1 MKRFFNGGA
10 EALSDTEVLVCASTE
25 QLARDGHVLV
35 QGGLDLTNYRR
46 NPIVLYQ
53 HQQDSPVGTATAIG
67 FDGDQ
72 LVAKIEFA
80 PIGIS
85 QLADQVRALVK
96 SGVLKG
102 VSIGF
107 DPKETEPLDKAK
119 PRGGQRITKSELLEI
134 SFVSIPADTG
144 AGVTARWYGSRADML
159 ATISRLPAIPTAA
172 VQRAAA
178 GISAGR
184 RGPLLDHANHVYL
197 LTQAKQQREA
207 DRERYFSREARQAE
221 LRRLDEAGKSHLRRV
236 GGYGGRH

>member
-1 MKRFFNGGA
+1 MSATRFFSGGA

-25 QLARDGHVLV
+25 QLARDGHVIV
-35 QGGLDLTNYRR
+35 QAGLDLTNYRK
-46 NPIVLYQ
+46 NPIVLFQ
-53 HQQDSPVGTATAIG
+53 HQPDCPVATATAIG
-67 FDGDQ
+67 FDGDK

-80 PIGIS
+80 PIGVS

-134 SFVSIPADTG
+134 SFVSIPADVG
-144 AGVTARWYGSRADML
+144 AGVTARWYGTRADML
-159 ATISRLPAIPTAA
+159 ATLHRLPVIPAAA

-178 GISAGR
+178 GISGAR
-184 RGPLLDHANHVYL
+184 RGRLLDHTTQTYL
-197 LTQAKQQREA
+197 LVEANRQREA
-207 DRERYFSREARQAE
+207 DREKRYSFAQRQADLRE
-221 LRRLDEAGKSHLRRV
+221 LGSKNGGGV
-236 GGYGGRH
+236 GTH